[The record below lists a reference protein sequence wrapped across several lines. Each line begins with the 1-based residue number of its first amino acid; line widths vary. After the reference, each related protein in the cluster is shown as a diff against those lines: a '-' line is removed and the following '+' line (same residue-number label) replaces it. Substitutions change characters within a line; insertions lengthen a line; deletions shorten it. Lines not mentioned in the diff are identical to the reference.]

1 MQKTFYCGVNLMT
14 QYKVFDEAIILTVK
28 TKRPEKWL
36 LIDRETGQV
45 YQGNP
50 KGYWDRLEPYVKES
64 E

>member
-1 MQKTFYCGVNLMT
+1 MT
-14 QYKVFDEAIILTVK
+14 QYKVFNEPIELLVN

-50 KGYWDRLEPYVKES
+50 NGYWDRLDPYIKES
-64 E
+64 ADTND

>member
-1 MQKTFYCGVNLMT
+1 MT
-14 QYKVFDEAIILTVK
+14 QYKVFNEPVDLNVR

-50 KGYWDRLEPYVKES
+50 KGNWDRLDPYIKEEDGS
-64 E
+64 